1 MSSDLKDRVKAFVT
15 LHAYSQLLI
24 YPYSNKKH
32 FYPPDIED
40 LVSHLS
46 IKAINLNLEVSC

>member
-1 MSSDLKDRVKAFVT
+1 MNSDYTGRIQAMIT
-15 LHAYSQLLI
+15 MHAYSQLLI

-40 LVSHLS
+40 LVSF
-46 IKAINLNLEVSC
+46 